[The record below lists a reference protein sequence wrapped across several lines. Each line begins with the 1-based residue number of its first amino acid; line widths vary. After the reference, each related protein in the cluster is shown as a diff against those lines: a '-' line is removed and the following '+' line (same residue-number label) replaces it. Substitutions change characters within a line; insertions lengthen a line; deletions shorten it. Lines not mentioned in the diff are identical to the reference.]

1 MNQRNKNIDFGLV
14 FSLGLLLIALWMPQH
29 PYFIRAAVLS
39 LLLTILTPVVF
50 TPFARL
56 WLWIGGRIEK
66 VGSLVLLSVL
76 FFCVLTPIAFLMRL
90 FGQDPLRLRPKDKE
104 TATFFL
110 QRVKRFEESDF
121 KKQF

>member
-1 MNQRNKNIDFGLV
+1 MNQRNKNIDFGIVLSLV
-14 FSLGLLLIALWMPQH
+14 LLLFALWMPQH
-29 PYFIRAAVLS
+29 QYYIKIAVLT

-56 WLWIGGRIEK
+56 WLWIGGWIEK
-66 VGSLVLLSVL
+66 VGSVVLLSLL

-90 FGQDPLRLRPKDKE
+90 FGQDPLLLHPKDKG
-104 TATFFL
+104 TVSFFK
-110 QRVKRFEESDF
+110 QRVKRFDDSDF